1 MTKIIRLIVSPT
13 GETRIETKGFSG
25 PECREASKFLEQAL
39 GQPVGE
45 QLTAEFYQGQTT
57 GQQIQQSQ

>member
-1 MTKIIRLIVSPT
+1 MKKIIRLIVSPT
-13 GETRIETKGFSG
+13 GEARIETRGFLG
-25 PECREASKFLEQAL
+25 PECREASRFLEQAL
-39 GQPVGE
+39 GQPLAE

>member
-1 MTKIIRLIVSPT
+1 MKRIIRLIVSPT
-13 GETRIETKGFSG
+13 GETRIETRGFSG

-39 GQPVGE
+39 GQPISE

-57 GQQIQQSQ
+57 DQQIQQSQ

>member
-1 MTKIIRLIVSPT
+1 MKKIIRLIVSPT

-57 GQQIQQSQ
+57 DQRLKQSS